1 MLKCDT
7 PQSVLILKQQMM
19 VGHGQARTIIKANN
33 YYEYFVYL
41 PQLTRPHVRHIHK
54 PLVVLQTVEHKYT
67 KTSII

>member
-1 MLKCDT
+1 
-7 PQSVLILKQQMM
+7 M